1 MAKIGEIL
9 LSAGENKELIN
20 IFRRIPSK
28 EIKPFKTIISPG
40 SPDEKESGKRIEEV
54 LNGDYELTQEQI
66 DLIYKY
72 SPCRYLFD
80 YFSKQ
85 ILEEFG
91 SELASLIGKDLF
103 KLMLLVLNKHR
114 KAKESDLISL
124 YKNIN
129 FVQNRADESKEKLTE
144 FLNKKIGKCL
154 GMALEEA
161 ESSGSKRIAEL
172 QQQAVSLTSKLSQS
186 EREKENQRTEFQ
198 KEISQF
204 KADRIKHNEEL
215 QNKDREIKRLNEIIS
230 QKDNEIKRLS
240 SEKKNIA
247 DEYEK
252 FKLEFETKVKE
263 EAEKKMRELIVKMF
277 PAADSIRKELNTNQS
292 MDIIKEAREMLNK
305 QAKIDQVYGDR
316 VELNKRLQELSEIN
330 NKLKE
335 AIQNSIN
342 LTPNIQSVANKVEKE
357 ISRITGIL
365 GREQKESDYL
375 NLLYGLIGS
384 EENVEQLDT
393 LCEFVNFLFGKK
405 ILSEEEW
412 RDVYGR
418 LYGKYECVRF
428 LPTPKFRE
436 FGLSVIRYLRENLD
450 SIIILDAHNIINNDE
465 LKPYFS
471 SNDHKKTREK
481 FESIIKSLA
490 QGRNKVK
497 FYIVYDGPEYKS
509 ETIAANIKVYYSG
522 GEGEHRADNFI
533 IENIKSD
540 GFGET
545 SGKRFIVTDDYELAK
560 ELYQNDVIKIPLIQF
575 YYVLKEF
582 QVI

>member
-91 SELASLIGKDLF
+91 SELASLVGKDLF

-161 ESSGSKRIAEL
+161 EFSGSKRIAEL

-186 EREKENQRTEFQ
+186 EKEKENQRTEFQ

-252 FKLEFETKVKE
+252 FKLEFEEKVK
-263 EAEKKMRELIVKMF
+263 
-277 PAADSIRKELNTNQS
+277 
-292 MDIIKEAREMLNK
+292 
-305 QAKIDQVYGDR
+305 
-316 VELNKRLQELSEIN
+316 
-330 NKLKE
+330 
-335 AIQNSIN
+335 
-342 LTPNIQSVANKVEKE
+342 
-357 ISRITGIL
+357 
-365 GREQKESDYL
+365 
-375 NLLYGLIGS
+375 
-384 EENVEQLDT
+384 
-393 LCEFVNFLFGKK
+393 
-405 ILSEEEW
+405 
-412 RDVYGR
+412 
-418 LYGKYECVRF
+418 
-428 LPTPKFRE
+428 
-436 FGLSVIRYLRENLD
+436 
-450 SIIILDAHNIINNDE
+450 
-465 LKPYFS
+465 
-471 SNDHKKTREK
+471 
-481 FESIIKSLA
+481 
-490 QGRNKVK
+490 
-497 FYIVYDGPEYKS
+497 
-509 ETIAANIKVYYSG
+509 
-522 GEGEHRADNFI
+522 
-533 IENIKSD
+533 
-540 GFGET
+540 
-545 SGKRFIVTDDYELAK
+545 
-560 ELYQNDVIKIPLIQF
+560 
-575 YYVLKEF
+575 
-582 QVI
+582 